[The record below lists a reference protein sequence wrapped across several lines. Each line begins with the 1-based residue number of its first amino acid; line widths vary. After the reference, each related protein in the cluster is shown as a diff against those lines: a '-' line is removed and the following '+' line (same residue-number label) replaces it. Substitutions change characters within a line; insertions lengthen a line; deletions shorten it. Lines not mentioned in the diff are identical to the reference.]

1 MTGPGDTQERLL
13 IENLKNN
20 DKTAFTLIFT
30 RYYQNLVHFS
40 FTYTRNPAISE
51 EIVQDV
57 FLKLWENR
65 SALSIQTSLKSYLL
79 KIVQNKS
86 IDWVRHL
93 NIRENYASFVLDH
106 PVLSENDT
114 ENYVLHADLQ
124 SAFKK
129 ALNKLPAVY
138 AEAYKMNRIETL
150 SYAEI
155 AGRLGVSV
163 RTIEVR
169 IGKALILLHEELKDY
184 LFTVLVFYCL
194 LHSTGLIV

>member
-30 RYYQNLVHFS
+30 RFYQNLVHFS
-40 FTYTRNPAISE
+40 FTYTRNPEISE
-51 EIVQDV
+51 EIVQEV

-65 SALSIQTSLKSYLL
+65 GALNIQTSLKSYLL

-93 NIRENYASFVLDH
+93 NIRQNYASFILDH

-114 ENYVLHADLQ
+114 ENYVLHADLE

-129 ALNKLPAVY
+129 ALTKLPALY

-155 AGRLGVSV
+155 ANRLGVSV
-163 RTIEVR
+163 RTVEVR
-169 IGKALILLHEELKDY
+169 IGKALILLHNELKDY
-184 LFTVLVFYCL
+184 LFTLFILYNL
-194 LHSTGLIV
+194 LQSTGFVV